1 MEINQSNF
9 NTNAV
14 CRLTGLSTRQVDYW
28 DRRHILKPSVQEATG
43 YGSVR
48 LYSLLDVVQL
58 KVAKTLKDLGIGL
71 PQIRKSL
78 NYLGKEL
85 PKVKQAL
92 AKYEFVTDGST
103 TFFLANGH
111 RPLADTLGNR
121 EAILTISL
129 GKAHAE
135 VEAELKKLAN
145 KRRYTVVI
153 SGKKYNVV
161 VEPDLEDGG
170 FVVECPSLPGCASQ
184 GDTIEETLAMIED
197 AIKGWTATAE
207 ESRSTKG
214 STSK

>member
-1 MEINQSNF
+1 
-9 NTNAV
+9 
-14 CRLTGLSTRQVDYW
+14 VDYW
-28 DRRHILKPSVQEATG
+28 DRRHILKPSVQEAAG

-48 LYSLLDVVQL
+48 LYSLLDVMQL
-58 KVAKTLKDLGIGL
+58 KVAKVMKDLGIGL

-78 NYLGKEL
+78 NYLRKEL
-85 PKVKQAL
+85 PKVKQAIT
-92 AKYEFVTDGST
+92 KYEFVTDGST

-121 EAILTISL
+121 EVVLTISL

-145 KRRYTVVI
+145 KRRYTVVVN
-153 SGKKYNVV
+153 GKKYNVM

-170 FVVECPSLPGCASQ
+170 FVVECPALPGCVSQ

-197 AIKGWTATAE
+197 AIRGWTATAE
-207 ESRSTKG
+207 ELRSTKG
-214 STSK
+214 SASK

>member
-1 MEINQSNF
+1 MKTASANF

-28 DRRHILKPSVQEATG
+28 DRKHILKPSVQEATG

-58 KVAKTLKDLGIGL
+58 KVAKVLKDLGIGL

-78 NYLGKEL
+78 NYLRKEL
-85 PKVKQAL
+85 PKVKPAFT
-92 AKYEFVTDGST
+92 KYEFVTDGST

-111 RPLADTLGNR
+111 RPLADMLGNR
-121 EAILTISL
+121 EAVLTISL

-145 KRRYTVVI
+145 KRRYTVVVN
-153 SGKKYNVV
+153 GKKYNVV

-170 FVVECPSLPGCASQ
+170 FVVECPVLPGCVSQ

-197 AIKGWTATAE
+197 AIRGWTATAE
-207 ESRSTKG
+207 ELHSTKA
-214 STSK
+214 SVSK